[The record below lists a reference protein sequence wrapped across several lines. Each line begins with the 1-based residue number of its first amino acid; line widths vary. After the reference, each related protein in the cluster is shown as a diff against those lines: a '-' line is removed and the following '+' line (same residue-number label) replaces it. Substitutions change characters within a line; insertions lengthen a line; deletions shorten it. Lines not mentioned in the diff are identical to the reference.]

1 MKTGKLD
8 SLIEDL
14 KKVLDKKSFEGIAVI
29 NYPRLLIQK
38 NIILSQSNFM
48 HMVSIKNH

>member
-1 MKTGKLD
+1 MQDCNKAEQSYFMKTGKLD

-29 NYPRLLIQK
+29 NYPRLLIQ
-38 NIILSQSNFM
+38 
-48 HMVSIKNH
+48 